1 MNIKHWTLA
10 LSLAVALTAGCSKEP
25 ETVDNSVQEV
35 SVRSVSVDEV
45 SLRPMTGSIS
55 ASGLLIP
62 REEVTVGSEI
72 SGFRVAEL
80 LVDEGSVV
88 QKNQVLARLDPSLL
102 LAKITQAEASLS
114 QARTSAGQARA
125 EADRLKGYED
135 IGAFS
140 QEEIATRVAKA
151 KNADAGVEVAQAQL
165 NELLTQKQRMEIRAP
180 VNGFVLERIVRL
192 GDVSGSS
199 QPMFRLA
206 SNSLIELDAEVPE
219 DDLATI
225 AIGQAVTVTL
235 PSGVELAGKVRLLS
249 PRIDPQTKLGRV
261 RIQLP
266 TDSEL
271 RAGGYAKAV
280 FGQVS
285 TPVPAVP
292 EKAVQFEAS
301 GSLLIVIDKDNL
313 ARRVTVETGARNDGY
328 VEIKNGPAV
337 GTRVALGG
345 GAFLL
350 DGDAV
355 NPINKVAAA
364 EAVSDKT
371 VTDTKVSS

>member
-1 MNIKHWTLA
+1 MNIKHWALP
-10 LSLAVALTAGCSKEP
+10 LSLSIALIAGCSKEP
-25 ETVDNSVQEV
+25 EAVDTNTKEV
-35 SVRSVSVDEV
+35 SVRAVSVDTV
-45 SLRPMTGSIS
+45 TLRPMTGNVT
-55 ASGLLIP
+55 ASGLLLP
-62 REEVTVGSEI
+62 REEVAVGSEI

-80 LVDEGSVV
+80 LVDEGETV
-88 QKNQVLARLDPSLL
+88 KKGQVLARLDPSLL
-102 LAKITQAEASLS
+102 LAKIAQAEANLA
-114 QARTSAGQARA
+114 QAKTSALQARA
-125 EADRLKGYED
+125 ESDRLKGYED

-140 QEEIATRVAKA
+140 EEEIATRVAKA
-151 KNADAGVEVAQAQL
+151 KNAEAGVDVAQAQL
-165 NELLTQKQRMEIRAP
+165 NDLQTQKQRMEVRSP
-180 VNGFVLERIVRL
+180 VNGFVLERLVRL
-192 GDVSGSS
+192 GDVSGQS

-219 DDLATI
+219 DNLATI
-225 AIGQAVTVTL
+225 TIGQEATAIL
-235 PSGVELAGKVRLLS
+235 PSGTELKGKVRLLS

-266 TDSEL
+266 SHPEL

-301 GSLLIVIDKDNL
+301 GSLLIVIDDNNL
-313 ARRVTVETGARNDGY
+313 ARRVAVETGARNEGF

-350 DGDAV
+350 DGDLV
-355 NPINKVAAA
+355 NPINKSEASN
-364 EAVSDKT
+364 AVSDKAIT
-371 VTDTKVSS
+371 TTKVAS

>member
-1 MNIKHWTLA
+1 MNIRDVA
-10 LSLAVALTAGCSKEP
+10 LSLSLVLFFIAGCSKEP
-25 ETVDNSVQEV
+25 ETIDTKAKEV
-35 SVRSVSVDEV
+35 SIRTVSVDTV
-45 SLRPMTGSIS
+45 TLRPMTGSVT
-55 ASGLLIP
+55 ASGLLLP
-62 REEVTVGSEI
+62 REEVAVGSEI
-72 SGFRVAEL
+72 SGYRVAEL
-80 LVDEGSVV
+80 LVDEGSTVK
-88 QKNQVLARLDPSLL
+88 KNQLLARLDPSLL
-102 LAKITQAEASLS
+102 LAKIAQAEANLS
-114 QARTSAGQARA
+114 QAKTTANQSRA
-125 EADRLKGYED
+125 ESDRLKGYED

-140 QEEIATRVAKA
+140 EEEIATRVARA
-151 KNADAGVEVAQAQL
+151 ENAEAGVDVAQAQL
-165 NELLTQKQRMEIRAP
+165 SELQTQKQRMEIRAP
-180 VNGFVLERIVRL
+180 VDGLVLERIVRL
-192 GDVSGSS
+192 GDVSGQA

-225 AIGQAVTVTL
+225 SIGQEATVIL
-235 PSGVELAGKVRLLS
+235 PSGVELKGKVRLLP

-266 TDSEL
+266 THPEL
-271 RAGGYAKAV
+271 RAGGYAKAI

-301 GSLLIVIDKDNL
+301 GSLLIVIDNNNL
-313 ARRVTVETGARNDGY
+313 ARRVAIETGARNDGF

-355 NPINKVAAA
+355 NPISKPNGTDAISDNAAPATKVA
-364 EAVSDKT
+364 S
-371 VTDTKVSS
+371 

>member
-1 MNIKHWTLA
+1 MNNKHWA
-10 LSLAVALTAGCSKEP
+10 LSLSLAIALIAGCSKEP
-25 ETVDNSVQEV
+25 EAVDTNTKEV
-35 SVRSVSVDEV
+35 SVRAVSVDTV
-45 SLRPMTGSIS
+45 ALRPMSGSVT
-55 ASGLLIP
+55 ASGLLLP
-62 REEVTVGSEI
+62 REEVAVGSEI

-80 LVDEGSVV
+80 LVDEGETVK
-88 QKNQVLARLDPSLL
+88 KNQVLARLDPSLL
-102 LAKITQAEASLS
+102 LAKIAQAEASLA
-114 QARTSAGQARA
+114 QARTSALQARA
-125 EADRLKGYED
+125 ESDRLKGYED

-151 KNADAGVEVAQAQL
+151 KNAEAGVDVAQAQL
-165 NELLTQKQRMEIRAP
+165 NELETQRARMEVRSP
-180 VNGFVLERIVRL
+180 VNGFVLERTVRL
-192 GDVSGSS
+192 GDVSGQA

-206 SNSLIELDAEVPE
+206 SNSSIELDAEVPE
-219 DDLATI
+219 DNLATI
-225 AIGQAVTVTL
+225 TIGQEATAIL
-235 PSGVELAGKVRLLS
+235 PSGTELKGKVRLLS

-266 TDSEL
+266 SHPEL

-301 GSLLIVIDKDNL
+301 GSLLIVVDDNNL
-313 ARRVTVETGARNDGY
+313 ARRVAVETGARNEGF

-350 DGDAV
+350 DGDLV
-355 NPINKVAAA
+355 NPINKSEASN
-364 EAVSDKT
+364 AVSDKVIT
-371 VTDTKVSS
+371 ATKVAS

>member
-1 MNIKHWTLA
+1 MNIKHWILPLG
-10 LSLAVALTAGCSKEP
+10 LSLTLMTGCSKEP
-25 ETVDNSVQEV
+25 EAVDTHTKEV
-35 SVRSVSVDEV
+35 SVRTVSVDTV
-45 SLRPMTGSIS
+45 ALRPMTGNVT
-55 ASGLLIP
+55 ASGLLLP
-62 REEVTVGSEI
+62 HEEVAVGSEI
-72 SGFRVAEL
+72 SGYRVAEL
-80 LVDEGSVV
+80 LVDEGATVK
-88 QKNQVLARLDPSLL
+88 KNQVLARLDPSLL
-102 LAKITQAEASLS
+102 LAKIAQAEASLA
-114 QARTSAGQARA
+114 QARTSALQARA
-125 EADRLKGYED
+125 ESDRLKGFKD

-140 QEEIATRVAKA
+140 EEEIATRVAKA
-151 KNADAGVEVAQAQL
+151 ENAEAGVKVAQAQL
-165 NELLTQKQRMEIRAP
+165 SDLQTQKQRMEVRSP
-180 VNGFVLERIVRL
+180 VNGFVLERLVRL

-219 DDLATI
+219 DNLATI
-225 AIGQAVTVTL
+225 TIGQEATAIL
-235 PSGVELAGKVRLLS
+235 PSGVELKGQVRLLS

-266 TDSEL
+266 THPEL

-285 TPVPAVP
+285 TPVPVVP

-301 GSLLIVIDKDNL
+301 GSLLIVIDNNNL
-313 ARRVTVETGARNDGY
+313 ARRVAIETGARNEGF

-350 DGDAV
+350 DGDLV
-355 NPINKVAAA
+355 NPINKTETPNAESDTVAP
-364 EAVSDKT
+364 
-371 VTDTKVSS
+371 DTKVAS

>member
-1 MNIKHWTLA
+1 MNSKHWA
-10 LSLAVALTAGCSKEP
+10 LSLSLAIALVAGCSKEP
-25 ETVDNSVQEV
+25 AVIDTNTKEMSTRTV
-35 SVRSVSVDEV
+35 SVATVT
-45 SLRPMTGSIS
+45 LRPMAGSVT
-55 ASGLLIP
+55 ASGLLLP
-62 REEVTVGSEI
+62 REEVAVGSEI

-80 LVDEGSVV
+80 LVDEGASV
-88 QKNQVLARLDPSLL
+88 KKGQVLARLDPSLL
-102 LAKITQAEASLS
+102 LAKIAQAEANLAQAQTSAL
-114 QARTSAGQARA
+114 QARTES
-125 EADRLKGYED
+125 DRLKGFED

-140 QEEIATRVAKA
+140 EEEIATRVAKA
-151 KNADAGVEVAQAQL
+151 KNAEAGVDVAQAQL
-165 NELLTQKQRMEIRAP
+165 NDLQTQKQRMEVRSP

-192 GDVSGSS
+192 GDVSGQS

-219 DDLATI
+219 DDLANI
-225 AIGQAVTVTL
+225 AIGQQATVIL
-235 PSGVELAGKVRLLS
+235 PSGTELNGKVRLIS

-266 TDSEL
+266 SHPEL
-271 RAGGYAKAV
+271 RAGGYAKVV

-301 GSLLIVIDKDNL
+301 GSLLIVVDSNNL
-313 ARRVTVETGARNDGY
+313 ARRVAVETGARNNGF
-328 VEIKNGPAV
+328 VEIKKGPAV

-350 DGDAV
+350 DGDPV
-355 NPINKVAAA
+355 NPINKADELDAT
-364 EAVSDKT
+364 SDKT
-371 VTDTKVSS
+371 VADTKVVS